1 MQKQTTTTTDV
12 GLICRSFFLRTEIFL
27 SLGTS
32 SPPTHHINKRKR
44 SNAALFLVS
53 ASSSSS
59 SSSSSLDGALFVF
72 SFSASGIII
81 EEMCS
86 GSNGCFVEGS
96 N

>member
-1 MQKQTTTTTDV
+1 MGGDLSEFFFTHGD
-12 GLICRSFFLRTEIFL
+12 LSFFGNIL
-27 SLGTS
+27 SS
-32 SPPTHHINKRKR
+32 THHINKRKR

-53 ASSSSS
+53 ASSS

-86 GSNGCFVEGS
+86 GSNGCFVERS